1 MIKFFR
7 KIRQNLLMQNKT
19 GKYFRYALGE
29 IVLVMIGILLA
40 LQVNNWN
47 ENRKAKI
54 NEVVL
59 VKQLLEDAKTD
70 SIFFNNRIQS
80 LKGQKRFYNELVQ
93 FCSNEISEDKVRKN
107 LDSTI
112 MEQPFLQLIYQSN
125 IITNNPDAP
134 AQLAN
139 GILKQSLRNYIAK
152 HKYVATSL
160 ENHNQ
165 KIENDFSETQ
175 IKYHQVIPNSFKAKS
190 VMDYSFICESD
201 TGIGLVKFINGKN
214 SDAIMN
220 LTKFLEANQELTI
233 KLKDYL
239 VKYKD

>member
-1 MIKFFR
+1 
-7 KIRQNLLMQNKT
+7 MQNKT

>member
-152 HKYVATSL
+152 HK
-160 ENHNQ
+160 
-165 KIENDFSETQ
+165 
-175 IKYHQVIPNSFKAKS
+175 
-190 VMDYSFICESD
+190 
-201 TGIGLVKFINGKN
+201 
-214 SDAIMN
+214 
-220 LTKFLEANQELTI
+220 
-233 KLKDYL
+233 
-239 VKYKD
+239 